1 MKLSKPVVAVL
12 IGLLVVFVVSVFYF
26 YNREIRRIE
35 EYAVNEVK
43 TKAEAKAKA
52 AFDKERLE
60 FERQQEAWLEQ
71 AKVAGEAFSHKSQEA
86 ESQRKRADELRKAN
100 GSLNAAW
107 EVKYQGLDSLYQSTL
122 TDWELSDKMQAVAHK
137 QEVDALSG
145 ALESAG
151 ARIVKLNLAIEG
163 EFDISGKLV
172 KSGYIQQLYTARAE
186 TVLAERKAKRAFWR
200 GLAFGFIGGGALGVG
215 VRVGL

>member
-60 FERQQEAWLEQ
+60 FERRQEAWLEQ

-122 TDWELSDKMQAVAHK
+122 TDWELSDKMQAVAH
-137 QEVDALSG
+137 
-145 ALESAG
+145 
-151 ARIVKLNLAIEG
+151 
-163 EFDISGKLV
+163 
-172 KSGYIQQLYTARAE
+172 
-186 TVLAERKAKRAFWR
+186 
-200 GLAFGFIGGGALGVG
+200 
-215 VRVGL
+215 